1 MLTAERL
8 EREVLA
14 LVSDPAR
21 LKQMGERARTLAV
34 SDAAERIVAVLT
46 EFCR

>member
-8 EREVLA
+8 EREVRA

-21 LKQMGERARTLAV
+21 LKQMGEHARTLGAP
-34 SDAAERIVAVLT
+34 DAAERIVAVLT
-46 EFCR
+46 EFC